1 MIKTFTQHLVLWLH
15 LLFVVFTIGPVTIAI
30 SSTPRYIRQRDVKVV
45 RYLSRTTFIFALAS
59 LGVLIAGE
67 ALASMIKV
75 HGSSLAGQPW
85 VIISATLFIVALAL
99 LALIIRDQRRAIKAL
114 DGAALLAGTTSVV
127 PTSASAGSAVVP
139 ATTPADTPSAG
150 TVPSDTTISD
160 TAPAGPAEA
169 GPAPAGPAPAGPA
182 SAGPASAESAPAD
195 TPSAQPTPG
204 TPTPVGAEAGHLA
217 NVEQSRI
224 AMMGGLVGLI
234 WLVILVLMVWH

>member
-59 LGVLIAGE
+59 LGVLVAGE

-114 DGAALLAGTTSVV
+114 DGAALLAST
-127 PTSASAGSAVVP
+127 ASAGSASTSAVVP
-139 ATTPADTPSAG
+139 ATTPADTPSAS
-150 TVPSDTTISD
+150 TAPSDPTPPG
-160 TAPAGPAEA
+160 TAPAEGTPAE
-169 GPAPAGPAPAGPA
+169 GTPAEGT
-182 SAGPASAESAPAD
+182 PAD
-195 TPSAQPTPG
+195 TASAQPTTG
-204 TPTPVGAEAGHLA
+204 TPTPAGAEPRQLA